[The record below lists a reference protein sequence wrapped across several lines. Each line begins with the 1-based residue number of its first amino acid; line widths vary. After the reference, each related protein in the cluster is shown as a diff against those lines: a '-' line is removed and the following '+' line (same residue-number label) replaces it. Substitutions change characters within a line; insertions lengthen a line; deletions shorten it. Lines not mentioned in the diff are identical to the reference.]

1 MVSEPPPRP
10 STPPERRSSPPPA
23 LMARALG
30 EANGLD
36 PHAGALRD
44 EQPGDE
50 TPGDEGPR
58 VEEHEEGAA
67 GERISVEP
75 GSRPGML
82 PPKASVPPPSAEP
95 ASPASSTS
103 PISTGPVVADRAP
116 AAPKATGSRPTPMGR
131 GPSNTIRM
139 SAARLSIDGGRKTR
153 LSVLRESILSR
164 LPSIPISRI
173 AQSGPL
179 SILALVLLGAVA
191 VVVVMWS
198 TGRMPAGLASV
209 LHLQQ
214 KNANAI
220 TPPPL
225 PSIEVA
231 VDENPFPELRR
242 GRAPMSGGVLYIPS
256 SFTARADGAF
266 DLVIHFHGNTEL
278 VTESYETSQLDA
290 VVAVLNL
297 GTGSGRYEER
307 FENPAALAEVL
318 ARTTDSLAERGLP
331 HPKLRRLA
339 LVGWSAGYGAV
350 VRILEH
356 PDDADR
362 VDAVLLLDGLHVSY
376 REGTHDVEEAKIAG
390 VIRYAERA
398 KRGEKLFLVNHSDIE
413 PQGYLGVHETVDFLL
428 GRIGVER
435 KPAEGTTT
443 LPHLVSMEGV
453 LPKDE
458 LKPLVLTSEA
468 IGGGVVVHG
477 YAGND
482 KATHIEHLVQMS
494 QLALPVLQKRWQ

>member
-1 MVSEPPPRP
+1 MLDRDERHSGAMEDDPPTLRPTVSVY
-10 STPPERRSSPPPA
+10 PPA
-23 LMARALG
+23 PVR
-30 EANGLD
+30 
-36 PHAGALRD
+36 
-44 EQPGDE
+44 
-50 TPGDEGPR
+50 
-58 VEEHEEGAA
+58 
-67 GERISVEP
+67 ERP
-75 GSRPGML
+75 
-82 PPKASVPPPSAEP
+82 P
-95 ASPASSTS
+95 AS
-103 PISTGPVVADRAP
+103 
-116 AAPKATGSRPTPMGR
+116 AAAT
-131 GPSNTIRM
+131 PS
-139 SAARLSIDGGRKTR
+139 LSI
-153 LSVLRESILSR
+153 SR
-164 LPSIPISRI
+164 T
-173 AQSGPL
+173 AVMA
-179 SILALVLLGAVA
+179 LALAA
-191 VVVVMWS
+191 
-198 TGRMPAGLASV
+198 LAFLV
-209 LHLQQ
+209 TF
-214 KNANAI
+214 AI
-220 TPPPL
+220 
-225 PSIEVA
+225 
-231 VDENPFPELRR
+231 R
-242 GRAPMSGGVLYIPS
+242 GRARGESASYATPFDVGAIALAAAPATSEPAEDASSSSALKRDGRSPVGGGLLVVLPKFAS
-256 SFTARADGAF
+256 DDGSF